1 MAETR
6 KEALFLG
13 DIRKTYHTGSF
24 DVPVLKGVNFE
35 IWKGEFIG
43 IMGSSGSGKST
54 LLNILGLLDKPS
66 SGVYRLDG
74 ISVETLSDFELTRIR
89 NIKIG
94 FFFQAFN
101 LFPHLTVQE
110 NIEVPMV
117 YAGVAKHKRHKI
129 AAEMAEKVR
138 LAHRLDHRPTQLSG
152 GECQRVAVARSLDNN
167 PTFILADE
175 PTGNLDEKTGN
186 EIMTL
191 FHDLHKAGTTIVMVT
206 HNPQYEPEYDRVIYL
221 RNGRKWRI
229 VDNVN
234 NTREEFDT
242 DEVK

>member
-1 MAETR
+1 MEKSR
-6 KEALFLG
+6 SEQEALFLQ
-13 DIRKTYHTGSF
+13 DIRKTYYAGTE
-24 DVPVLKGVNFE
+24 VPVLKGVDFE
-35 IWKGEFIG
+35 VHKGEFIG

-54 LLNILGLLDKPS
+54 LLNILGLLDKPT

-74 ISVETLSDFELTRIR
+74 QAVETLSDRELTTIR

-94 FFFQAFN
+94 FVFQSFN

-110 NIEVPMV
+110 NIEVPMM
-117 YAGVAKHKRHKI
+117 YAGVDSGTRHRI
-129 AAEMAEKVR
+129 SREMAEKVR

-152 GECQRVAVARSLDNN
+152 GECQRVAVARSLVNN
-167 PTFILADE
+167 PTFSLADE

-186 EIMTL
+186 EIMAL
-191 FHDLHKAGTTIVMVT
+191 FHELHRGGTTIVMVT

-221 RNGRKWRI
+221 RNGRKWRV

-234 NTREEFDT
+234 HRTEEFET
-242 DEVK
+242 

>member
-1 MAETR
+1 MKMSDTAPAQ
-6 KEALFLG
+6 EALYLS
-13 DIRKTYHTGSF
+13 DIRKTYYTGTV

-35 IWKGEFIG
+35 VRRGEFIG

-54 LLNILGLLDKPS
+54 LLNILGLLDKPTG
-66 SGVYRLDG
+66 GVYRLDG
-74 ISVETLSDFELTRIR
+74 QPVETLSDRELTTIR

-94 FFFQAFN
+94 FVFQSFN

-110 NIEVPMV
+110 NIEVPMM
-117 YAGVAKHKRHKI
+117 YAGVDTRTRHRV
-129 AAEMAEKVR
+129 AAEMAEKVK

-152 GECQRVAVARSLDNN
+152 GECQRVAVARSLVNN

-186 EIMTL
+186 EIMGL
-191 FHDLHKAGTTIVMVT
+191 FHELHRAGTTIVMVT

-221 RNGRKWRI
+221 RNGRKWRV

-234 NTREEFDT
+234 HRTEEFET
-242 DEVK
+242 

>member
-1 MAETR
+1 ME
-6 KEALFLG
+6 KPHSEQEALFLQ
-13 DIRKTYHTGSF
+13 DIRKTYYAGTE
-24 DVPVLKGVNFE
+24 VPVLKGVNFE
-35 IWKGEFIG
+35 VHKGEFIG

-54 LLNILGLLDKPS
+54 LLNILGLLDKPT

-74 ISVETLSDFELTRIR
+74 QAVETLSDRELTTIR

-94 FFFQAFN
+94 FVFQSFN
-101 LFPHLTVQE
+101 LFQHLTVQE
-110 NIEVPMV
+110 NIEVPMM
-117 YAGVAKHKRHKI
+117 YAGVDLSTRHRI
-129 AAEMAEKVR
+129 SREMAEKVR

-152 GECQRVAVARSLDNN
+152 GECQRVAVARSLVNN

-186 EIMTL
+186 EIMAL
-191 FHDLHKAGTTIVMVT
+191 FHELHRGGTTIVMVT

-221 RNGRKWRI
+221 RNGRKWRV

-234 NTREEFDT
+234 HKTEEFET
-242 DEVK
+242 